1 MTLKEMLPELNHNQL
16 KMLKRIIM
24 DGLPTKE
31 GNTISAYTRTW
42 FEGYNQAITDLTT
55 ALEKVFDE

>member
-1 MTLKEMLPELNHNQL
+1 MKADTKLSVLTMTLKEMLPELNQNQL

-31 GNTISAYTRTW
+31 GNIRISERT
-42 FEGYNQAITDLTT
+42 
-55 ALEKVFDE
+55 VFFGMESSRAS